1 MITNGNQM
9 ITIKPK
15 KSHKK
20 TIDKNSWYS
29 SRMELFKKFQNG
41 YSEVF
46 FDHTFLEKT

>member
-1 MITNGNQM
+1 ML
-9 ITIKPK
+9 PP
-15 KSHKK
+15 K

-46 FDHTFLEKT
+46 FDHTFLGKT